1 MSFSPYNFYIIPSV
15 ITNIYNLMI
24 DGNNDTFMEN
34 GQNGQNMRGSERGG
48 HFCYTKNDSTFTV
61 EITGFIQ
68 AELMEETTS
77 LNSGDFP
84 FTFHTHPIVINLDE
98 NIVDNY
104 PNLISDEDLGGA
116 IVDNFFC
123 NFLDERNICDKT
135 GNQNI
140 GGINFFDIVAVPY
153 GLFVYRP
160 NPNYGH
166 QNRTIE
172 ENDNDCLNILYKSL
186 TLLPRYTVSKKN
198 QYFITTT
205 QTAQLGI
212 QRYIELLQNNGF
224 LIDFFTWEL
233 AKINGIQ
240 FVNTLP
246 VSSYVDNA
254 CMCNS

>member
-1 MSFSPYNFYIIPSV
+1 MSFSPYNFYIHSSV
-15 ITNIYNLMI
+15 ISNIYNLMI
-24 DGNNDTFMEN
+24 DGNNDTFME
-34 GQNGQNMRGSERGG
+34 NGQNMRGSERGG

-68 AELMEETTS
+68 AELMPETTS

-84 FTFHTHPIVINLDE
+84 FTFHTHPIVINLNE
-98 NIVDNY
+98 NIIDNY
-104 PNLISDEDLGGA
+104 PNLISDDDLGGA
-116 IVDNFFC
+116 IVDNFYC
-123 NFLDERNICDKT
+123 NFLDERNICNKT
-135 GNQNI
+135 GDQNI

-172 ENDNDCLNILYKSL
+172 ENDNECLNILNQSL
-186 TLLPRYTVSKKN
+186 TLLPTYTTKTVK
-198 QYFITTT
+198 QYFNVTT
-205 QTAQLGI
+205 QKAQLGI
-212 QRYIELLQNNGF
+212 QRYINLLQNNGF
-224 LIDFFTWEL
+224 IVEFFPWEH

-246 VSSYVDNA
+246 ISSYVDNA

>member
-1 MSFSPYNFYIIPSV
+1 
-15 ITNIYNLMI
+15 MI
-24 DGNNDTFMEN
+24 DGNNDIFTEHGHHML
-34 GQNGQNMRGSERGG
+34 GSERGG
-48 HFCYTKNDSTFTV
+48 HFCYTKDNTNNTV
-61 EITGFIQ
+61 KITSLIQ
-68 AELMEETTS
+68 AGLMPGTTS

-153 GLFVYRP
+153 GLFIYRP

-172 ENDNDCLNILYKSL
+172 ENDDECLRIFNQSS
-186 TLLPRYTVSKKN
+186 TLLPGYTVSKKN
-198 QYFITTT
+198 QYFNMTT
-205 QTAQLGI
+205 QKAQLGI
-212 QRYIELLQNNGF
+212 QRYIQLLQNNGF
-224 LIDFFTWEL
+224 IVDFFPWEH
-233 AKINGIQ
+233 ANQNGIQ
-240 FVNTLP
+240 FVNMLP
-246 VSSYVDNA
+246 INSYVDSD
-254 CMCNS
+254 CMC

>member
-1 MSFSPYNFYIIPSV
+1 MALSAYNFHIDPSV
-15 ITNIYNLMI
+15 INNIYNLMI
-24 DGNNDTFMEN
+24 DGNSDTFIEHM
-34 GQNGQNMRGSERGG
+34 QHMRGSERGG
-48 HFCYTKNDSTFTV
+48 HFCYTKNNNDFTV
-61 EITGFIQ
+61 KITSLIQ
-68 AELMEETTS
+68 AGLMPGTTS

-153 GLFVYRP
+153 GLFIYRP

-166 QNRTIE
+166 KNRTIE
-172 ENDNDCLNILYKSL
+172 ENDDECLRIFNHSS
-186 TLLPRYTVSKKN
+186 TLLPIYTVSKKN
-198 QYFITTT
+198 QYFNTTT

-224 LIDFFTWEL
+224 LIDFFSWEH

-240 FVNTLP
+240 FVNMLP
-246 VSSYVDNA
+246 INSYVDSM
-254 CMCNS
+254 CMC

>member
-1 MSFSPYNFYIIPSV
+1 MSFQSYNFHIDPSV
-15 ITNIYNLMI
+15 INNLYNLMI
-24 DGNNDTFMEN
+24 DGNNDIFTEN
-34 GQNGQNMRGSERGG
+34 MQNMQGSERGG
-48 HFCYTKNDSTFTV
+48 HFCYTKNNNDFTV
-61 EITGFIQ
+61 KITSLIQ
-68 AELMEETTS
+68 AGLMPGTTS

-135 GNQNI
+135 GDQNI

-166 QNRTIE
+166 KNRTIE
-172 ENDNDCLNILYKSL
+172 ENDDECLRIFNHSS
-186 TLLPRYTVSKKN
+186 TLLPGYTVSKKN
-198 QYFITTT
+198 QYFNTTT
-205 QTAQLGI
+205 QKAQLGI

-224 LIDFFTWEL
+224 LIDFFPWEF
-233 AKINGIQ
+233 AKINGIH
-240 FVNTLP
+240 FVNMLP
-246 VSSYVDNA
+246 INSYVDSM
-254 CMCNS
+254 CMC

>member
-1 MSFSPYNFYIIPSV
+1 
-15 ITNIYNLMI
+15 MI
-24 DGNNDTFMEN
+24 DGNNDIFTEHM
-34 GQNGQNMRGSERGG
+34 QNMQGSERGG
-48 HFCYTKNDSTFTV
+48 HFCYTKNNNDFTV
-61 EITGFIQ
+61 KITSLIQ
-68 AELMEETTS
+68 AGLMPGTTS

-153 GLFVYRP
+153 GLFIYRP

-172 ENDNDCLNILYKSL
+172 ENDNECLGIFDYSS
-186 TLLPRYTVSKKN
+186 TLLPIYTVSKKN
-198 QYFITTT
+198 QYFNTTT
-205 QTAQLGI
+205 QKAQLGI

-224 LIDFFTWEL
+224 LIDFFSWEH

-240 FVNTLP
+240 FVNMLP
-246 VSSYVDNA
+246 INSYVDSM
-254 CMCNS
+254 CMC

>member
-1 MSFSPYNFYIIPSV
+1 MSLQSYNFYLHPSII
-15 ITNIYNLMI
+15 NNLYNLMM
-24 DGNNDTFMEN
+24 DGNNDIFTEH
-34 GQNGQNMRGSERGG
+34 GQNMRGSERGG
-48 HFCYTKNDSTFTV
+48 HFCYTKNNNDFTV
-61 EITGFIQ
+61 KITSLIQ
-68 AELMEETTS
+68 AGLMPGTTS

-116 IVDNFFC
+116 IIDNFFC

-153 GLFVYRP
+153 GLFIYRP

-172 ENDNDCLNILYKSL
+172 DNDDECLRIFNQSS
-186 TLLPRYTVSKKN
+186 TLLPGYTVSKKN
-198 QYFITTT
+198 QYFNMTT
-205 QTAQLGI
+205 QKAQLGI
-212 QRYIELLQNNGF
+212 QRYIQLLQNNGF
-224 LIDFFTWEL
+224 IVDFFPWEH

-240 FVNTLP
+240 FVNMLP
-246 VSSYVDNA
+246 INSYVDSI
-254 CMCNS
+254 CMC

>member
-1 MSFSPYNFYIIPSV
+1 
-15 ITNIYNLMI
+15 MI
-24 DGNNDTFMEN
+24 DGNNDTFIEN
-34 GQNGQNMRGSERGG
+34 GHNMRGSERGG
-48 HFCYTKNDSTFTV
+48 HFCYTKDNTTFSV
-61 EITGFIQ
+61 EINSLIQ
-68 AELMEETTS
+68 AGLMPGTTS

-98 NIVDNY
+98 NIIDNY
-104 PNLISDEDLGGA
+104 PNLISDDDLGGA

-172 ENDNDCLNILYKSL
+172 ENDDECLAIFNKSI
-186 TLLPRYTVSKKN
+186 TLLPGYTVAKKN
-198 QYFITTT
+198 QYFNMTT
-205 QTAQLGI
+205 QKAQLGI
-212 QRYIELLQNNGF
+212 QRYIQLLQNNGF
-224 LIDFFTWEL
+224 IIDFFPWEP
-233 AKINGIQ
+233 AKQNGVQ
-240 FVNTLP
+240 FVNMLP
-246 VSSYVDNA
+246 INSYVDSA
-254 CMCNS
+254 CMC

>member
-1 MSFSPYNFYIIPSV
+1 MSFQSYNFHIDPSV
-15 ITNIYNLMI
+15 INNLYNLMI
-24 DGNNDTFMEN
+24 DGNNDIFTEN
-34 GQNGQNMRGSERGG
+34 MQNMQGSERGG
-48 HFCYTKNDSTFTV
+48 HFCYTKNNNDFTV
-61 EITGFIQ
+61 KITSLIQ
-68 AELMEETTS
+68 AGLMPGTTS

-140 GGINFFDIVAVPY
+140 GGINFFDIVVVPY

-166 QNRTIE
+166 NNRTIE
-172 ENDNDCLNILYKSL
+172 ENDDECLRIFNQSS
-186 TLLPRYTVSKKN
+186 TLLPGYTVAKKN
-198 QYFITTT
+198 QYFNLTT
-205 QTAQLGI
+205 QKAQLGI
-212 QRYIELLQNNGF
+212 QRYIQLLQNIGF
-224 LIDFFTWEL
+224 IVDFFSWEH
-233 AKINGIQ
+233 AKLNGIQ
-240 FVNTLP
+240 FVNMLP
-246 VSSYVDNA
+246 INSYVDSM
-254 CMCNS
+254 CMC